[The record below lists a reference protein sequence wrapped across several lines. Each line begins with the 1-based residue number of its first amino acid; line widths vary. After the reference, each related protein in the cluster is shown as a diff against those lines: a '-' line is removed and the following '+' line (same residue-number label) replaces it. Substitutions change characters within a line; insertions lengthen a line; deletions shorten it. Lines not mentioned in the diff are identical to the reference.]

1 MSVHL
6 HVQLIHKWSKKKKFK
21 AIFSLNSD
29 FPLNIS
35 SISLDNFSKV
45 PITSSSL
52 EYFLFV
58 EQHGNK
64 DLQLKYADNIRLI
77 ALSKQI
83 KIGPW
88 NASHAQDV
96 GFLDV
101 VGNDRK

>member
-1 MSVHL
+1 MFYRGFIRYCST
-6 HVQLIHKWSKKKKFK
+6 
-21 AIFSLNSD
+21 
-29 FPLNIS
+29 
-35 SISLDNFSKV
+35 FSKRYLSV
-45 PITSSSL
+45 NQFIVF
-52 EYFLFV
+52 FLFHFK
-58 EQHGNK
+58 ENQGSK

-88 NASHAQDV
+88 DASYTKDV